1 MQNGLLKSILLNYC
15 IGIRPSCCM
24 NPRLSMKSCSS
35 AIFPSFILAFA
46 LPFTSALL
54 SFSDLQETSAESTQR
69 DRMNFFLVG
78 VFVSPEYR
86 IKINEPVSIFKK
98 F

>member
-1 MQNGLLKSILLNYC
+1 
-15 IGIRPSCCM
+15 
-24 NPRLSMKSCSS
+24 
-35 AIFPSFILAFA
+35 